1 MAVEKRPRCRD
12 TRNVNFG
19 KLKKPQ
25 RDVTETC
32 ILLQIILLE
41 EKLKQYCKVAYKI
54 KVYPGQ
60 VHGFAQLKPEDM
72 KPDDKPYIEEARRDM
87 IDWIKMFI

>member
-1 MAVEKRPRCRD
+1 M
-12 TRNVNFG
+12 RNCKFG
-19 KLKKPQ
+19 RVKKPHN
-25 RDVTETC
+25 VMEKC
-32 ILLQIILLE
+32 FLFLQIFLLE
-41 EKLKQYCKVAYKI
+41 DKLKQYCKVPYKI

-87 IDWIKMFI
+87 IDWIKMFV